1 MSNNLWVSPNE
12 IKNHMTT
19 FGTSGFSFVAKE
31 KAMADKKTLTT
42 KYLLAQALQDFDK
55 SDIQNIIDN
64 VKCRTFSSFKTS
76 RFPTTSYCAFY
87 ITKSNG
93 FLAIIENLG
102 LLLDF
107 NLELKPK
114 RSNKGKK
121 LLTSIQNIF
130 KKRPTKDNNPRY
142 DCYVNVNVLDPL
154 KNIVNL
160 SDFESYTT
168 NLIRDVLYHYLNL
181 YNHHCGMNVDYIY
194 QFKKA
199 RNSDFSLFNACANG
213 DENADEHLP
222 SFFVIVKGETTIIK
236 NYLPK
241 EQRMAIDIVN
251 EWSKYINHNDKYDN
265 YPISKHLN
273 DTSLKYVL
281 DLSIKK
287 YVGLPISVCSSKS
300 NSDDTIIHFY
310 NLDAPFEILA
320 IPRIFPTNSN
330 QLYGYQYYNEAKA
343 SANELVENEII
354 RFKNDYE
361 QYIKEFADFINVFKT
376 GAQNLENDLWDTHL
390 RLRADL
396 KTKLEDFDHKS
407 STINVI

>member
-1 MSNNLWVSPNE
+1 MSNNLWASPNQ
-12 IKNHMTT
+12 IKNHMAN
-19 FGTSGFSFVAKE
+19 FGASGLSVTEKE
-31 KAMADKKTLTT
+31 KVMTDKQTLAT
-42 KYLLAQALQDFDK
+42 KYLFAQALQDFDK
-55 SDIQNIIDN
+55 SDIHNLIDN
-64 VKCRTFSSFKTS
+64 VKCHTFSSFKTS
-76 RFPTTSYCAFY
+76 RSLTTSYCAFY

-93 FLAIIENLG
+93 FFAIIENLG

-114 RSNKGKK
+114 RSNKGKN

-130 KKRPTKDNNPRY
+130 KKQPTKDNNPRY
-142 DCYVNVNVLDPL
+142 YCYVNVSVLDPL

-199 RNSDFSLFNACANG
+199 INSDFPLFNACANG

-236 NYLPK
+236 NYLSK
-241 EQRMAIDIVN
+241 EQHMAIDIVN
-251 EWSKYINHNDKYDN
+251 EWSEYINHNDKYDN
-265 YPISKHLN
+265 YPISKRLN
-273 DTSLKYVL
+273 DKSLEYVL
-281 DLSIKK
+281 DTSIKK
-287 YVGLPISVCSSKS
+287 YVGIPVSVRSSKG
-300 NSDDTIIHFY
+300 NSDDTIINFY
-310 NLDAPFEILA
+310 HLDAPFANLA
-320 IPRIFPTNSN
+320 ILRAFPTNSN
-330 QLYGYQYYNEAKA
+330 LLYGYQYYNDAKA

-361 QYIKEFADFINVFKT
+361 QYIKEFADFINVFKK
-376 GAQNLENDLWDTHL
+376 GVEKLEYNLWDTHWGL
-390 RLRADL
+390 KKDL

>member
-1 MSNNLWVSPNE
+1 MLNNLWASPNQ
-12 IKNHMTT
+12 IKNHMAN
-19 FGTSGFSFVAKE
+19 FGASGLSVSEKE
-31 KAMADKKTLTT
+31 KFMTDKKILAT

-64 VKCRTFSSFKTS
+64 VKCHTFSSFKTS
-76 RFPTTSYCAFY
+76 RFFTTSYCAFY

-93 FLAIIENLG
+93 FFAIIENLG

-114 RSNKGKK
+114 RSNKGKN

-130 KKRPTKDNNPRY
+130 KKQPTKDNNPRY

-160 SDFESYTT
+160 SDFESYIT

-181 YNHHCGMNVDYIY
+181 YNHHCGMNVEYIY

-199 RNSDFSLFNACANG
+199 RNSDFPLFNACANG
-213 DENADEHLP
+213 DEDVDAHLP
-222 SFFVIVKGETTIIK
+222 AFFVIVKDKATTIK
-236 NYLPK
+236 NYLRK
-241 EQRMAIDIVN
+241 EQHIAIDIVK
-251 EWSKYINHNDKYDN
+251 EWSEYTNHNDEYDH
-265 YPISKHLN
+265 YPISKRLN
-273 DTSLKYVL
+273 DESLEYVL
-281 DLSIKK
+281 DTSIKK
-287 YVGLPISVCSSKS
+287 YVGIPISFRSSKS
-300 NSDDTIIHFY
+300 NSDDTIINFY
-310 NLDAPFEILA
+310 YLNAPFANLV
-320 IPRIFPTNSN
+320 IPRAFPTNSN
-330 QLYGYQYYNEAKA
+330 LLYGYQYYNDAKA
-343 SANELVENEII
+343 CANELVENEII